1 MSSNRME
8 LVARGA
14 WLELRLSYASL
25 CVRRRVPCGS
35 GLVEALRG
43 VLSYARFCIDRDTVV
58 VTDEAVADA
67 LRELRQDE
75 AYWAEYRR
83 QVQANA
89 VRLQPAYQE
98 GDEWNFS
105 ADSNVLARPG
115 VRKDIQSS
123 DAKEYAEK

>member
-1 MSSNRME
+1 MSSNKME

-14 WLELRLSYASL
+14 WLELRLSYAQL
-25 CVRRRVPCGS
+25 YVRRHVPCGTS
-35 GLVEALRG
+35 LTEALRG

-89 VRLQPAYQE
+89 ARLQPAYQE
-98 GDEWNFS
+98 GDEWNFKANS
-105 ADSNVLARPG
+105 DVLPRLGAR
-115 VRKDIQSS
+115 
-123 DAKEYAEK
+123 ATT